1 MSSDNLTA
9 TAGASETSA
18 GGDSVSASD
27 AVTDSRE
34 KVWTVLELL
43 TWTTDY
49 FKKSGID
56 SARLDAEVLLAHALD
71 VQRLRLYIDH
81 EKPVKPEERDRF
93 RSLVSRRA
101 QQRVPVSQLLG
112 EREFWSLSFK
122 VSSEV
127 LTPRP
132 ETETLVEWA
141 LTKVPGHG
149 THKKVN
155 KSASLLVAEAAREA
169 ESAAADVATAV
180 ADGIVLPEEVANLD
194 LDGSIGLGSAA
205 AEAGSQ
211 SGSQV
216 TDSAGTMRILDLGTG
231 SGAIALSLA
240 SELPHA
246 EITASDLSPA
256 ALQIAARNADEL
268 RTGERIRFVEGDL
281 FAPLAKEKFDL
292 IVSNPP
298 YVARTD
304 EGSLPPELAHEPD
317 MALFSGA
324 DGLDVIRRLVA
335 EAGDHLSPGGWL
347 GIELSPEQVDEVEQ
361 ELSQAGFV
369 DVERRF
375 DLASRPRVV
384 GARKPNEND

>member
-1 MSSDNLTA
+1 MSAENPTSS
-9 TAGASETSA
+9 AGASGADA
-18 GGDSVSASD
+18 GGASVSAD
-27 AVTDSRE
+27 ADDARE

-49 FKKSGID
+49 FTRSGIET
-56 SARLDAEVLLAHALD
+56 ARLDAEVLLAHALD
-71 VQRLRLYIDH
+71 VERLRLYIDH
-81 EKPVKPEERDRF
+81 EKPVKPEERDRY
-93 RSLVSRRA
+93 RSLVGRRA

-112 EREFWSLSFK
+112 EREFWSLPLK
-122 VSSEV
+122 VSSDV

-141 LTKVPGHG
+141 LTKVAGHA
-149 THKKVN
+149 TQKKVN
-155 KSASLLVAEAAREA
+155 KSASLLAAAAAREA

-180 ADGIVLPEEVANLD
+180 ADGIVLPEEVESLEFAR
-194 LDGSIGLGSAA
+194 S
-205 AEAGSQ
+205 AGSQ
-211 SGSQV
+211 AVS
-216 TDSAGTMRILDLGTG
+216 TDSQGTAQVADSATAVQILDLGTG
-231 SGAIALSLA
+231 SGAIALALA

-246 EITASDLSPA
+246 KLTASDLSPA
-256 ALQIAARNADEL
+256 ALQIAAENADEL
-268 RTGERIRFVEGDL
+268 RMGERIRFVEGDL
-281 FAPLAKEKFDL
+281 FAPLAMEKFDL

-298 YVARTD
+298 YVARAD
-304 EGSLPPELAHEPD
+304 AGSLPPELAHEPD
-317 MALFSGA
+317 MALFSGV

-347 GIELSPEQVDEVEQ
+347 GIELSPEQADEVEQ

-369 DVERRF
+369 DIERRF